1 MTEPL
6 SIESP
11 QAIVNRSRFAGK
23 DFFTFIDDL
32 IARIQLLFV
41 TEFNDFVSSGTGQM
55 LIDIVSW
62 ACETLSFYIDR
73 QAAESYLQTAQLRR
87 SVNRLCRQVGYKM
100 APAVAA
106 SVDLQVTLT
115 QVRAFDVPIPIGFQF
130 QGPDNLIF
138 EATELV
144 TFPAGEGPTSTPRTV
159 AVREGTTKTEK
170 FTSNGTKGQVFRLGP
185 ADGKYVA
192 EGTVSVTVAGAPWT
206 ESEFI
211 TYDATDQYEIDY
223 NLSPPVIRFGDAAAG
238 NVPANG
244 ADIVVTY
251 VETAGEGGLVM
262 SETIDDVVSP
272 LVVAFT
278 DIGLNISNEDPSAGG
293 APPESLESARRNAPL
308 FFAARNA
315 AVVRTDYVSLSEAY
329 ADPVAGSVA
338 VAQAFV
344 ALGADDDLTLQ
355 ALLDNIRAITGPLT
369 TEINGYVAQA
379 ESDLQGISDARD
391 DGETANND
399 VSTALTT
406 IGSSSTTAGDRTEDA
421 QTEATKIEGDVS
433 AALSY
438 IGTWSSG
445 ATQIQDPELTAI
457 QNYLN
462 GISSKASTA
471 KGFGDDVLNA
481 LSSLD
486 TAKSEGDTAQGV
498 VATEL
503 TSMTPYITSL
513 QTQLDAIET
522 GMTTS
527 FETSIETE
535 LQAIYDHVDGFLS
548 SDCKSNLV
556 QVPILAFDVNGFY
569 TAPPLALRRSLE
581 SYLNARKE
589 VTQVVEVVSGEPF
602 LVEAIITGTLGIIE
616 GYVQATVISNA
627 RTAIEDLLRERRF
640 GDSLRL
646 SDLYTSIQP
655 DPKTGVGGVEGIDYA
670 VFEITGPAAFLNS
683 RGNLVITKEYVIS
696 LGSLTLTGET
706 AVD

>member
-1 MTEPL
+1 MSEPL
-6 SIESP
+6 QIESS
-11 QAIVNRSRFAGK
+11 QALINRSRFAGK

-278 DIGLNISNEDPSAGG
+278 DIGL
-293 APPESLESARRNAPL
+293 
-308 FFAARNA
+308 FAARNA

-369 TEINGYVAQA
+369 TEITGYVTQA

-462 GISSKASTA
+462 GIGSKASTA

-535 LQAIYDHVDGFLS
+535 LQAIYSHVDGFLS